1 MQGHCSAKP
10 KSKAGGGQGAP
21 TVLPSHPAAIT
32 AMWDA
37 PTARDGCDPPGRRG
51 RSNMETSQVLQS
63 ITLLLGDEELVSLY
77 SLGARGCIMVWELGM
92 GKQTQWGT
100 SSVLKHEFNACAQPS
115 ECTAVLEPFLG
126 RLLEAMASCCCT
138 SGGSS

>member
-10 KSKAGGGQGAP
+10 KSKAGDGQGVP

-51 RSNMETSQVLQS
+51 WSNIETSQVLQS
-63 ITLLLGDEELVSLY
+63 ITLLLGDEEFGFPL
-77 SLGARGCIMVWELGM
+77 
-92 GKQTQWGT
+92 
-100 SSVLKHEFNACAQPS
+100 
-115 ECTAVLEPFLG
+115 
-126 RLLEAMASCCCT
+126 
-138 SGGSS
+138 